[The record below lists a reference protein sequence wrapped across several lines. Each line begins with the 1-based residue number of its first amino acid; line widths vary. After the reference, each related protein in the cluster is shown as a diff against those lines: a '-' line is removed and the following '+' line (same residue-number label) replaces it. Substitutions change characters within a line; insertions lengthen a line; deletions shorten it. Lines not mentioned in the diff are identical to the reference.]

1 MQALFRG
8 QSVRKCTAK
17 RRGGDD
23 ATVEGIQFS
32 SRAAGHDT
40 EEHEIF
46 SDEQQESDDEVQGN
60 VQIEDYGSTQ
70 ADEQFARPDE
80 AGIIMTQ
87 ALFRGKL
94 ARKRV
99 SEIRGQAGRNRPMN
113 VGSGHVSGPS
123 AAQRLGAMLGTLLAS
138 TVQQSQ
144 RLDSSFASISE
155 QDPACE
161 FFKCLLFWARL
172 CCL

>member
-46 SDEQQESDDEVQGN
+46 S
-60 VQIEDYGSTQ
+60 
-70 ADEQFARPDE
+70 DEQFARPDE